1 MIHLLRHGD
10 LLIHVELIVE
20 VNSLIHVNLLIH
32 DILTYP
38 CELTYPLEL
47 TYPCGTLFTHDE
59 FCLTKWTQES
69 ALVTSVSELKFLPSC
84 TKLTLGR

>member
-20 VNSLIHVNLLIH
+20 VNSLTHVNLLIH

-38 CELTYPLEL
+38 CGTYLSILNLLNHVEPYLSM
-47 TYPCGTLFTHDE
+47 TNLFSKMHTE
-59 FCLTKWTQES
+59 N
-69 ALVTSVSELKFLPSC
+69 
-84 TKLTLGR
+84 R